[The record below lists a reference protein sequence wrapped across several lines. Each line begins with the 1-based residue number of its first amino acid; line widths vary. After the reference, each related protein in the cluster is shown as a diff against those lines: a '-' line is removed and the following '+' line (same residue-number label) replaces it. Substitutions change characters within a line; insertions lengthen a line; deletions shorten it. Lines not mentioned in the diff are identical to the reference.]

1 MSTFRLRNRPR
12 GGRWPVV
19 PAWLGVLLLVAGAAL
34 MGGAGPGHR
43 MGLVPLGTAFDLLRL
58 GAYLAVAAAAL
69 GLLALVIATLC
80 RRLRPALAGL
90 LVILA
95 VAGMMAVP
103 WQMMQRAQRVPPIH
117 DITTDTHNPPEF
129 VTLAPAREAAPNAV
143 GYTPSFASQQRRA
156 YPSIQPLVLE
166 QPLARVLSAA
176 EDAAREMGWEIAAL
190 TDTTLEATATT
201 RWFGF
206 KDDVVIRLTETDT
219 GVRVDVRSASRI
231 GRSDLGTNAAR
242 IVAYMDRLEGR
253 LDGG

>member
-1 MSTFRLRNRPR
+1 MSTFRLRSRPR

-19 PAWLGVLLLVAGAAL
+19 PAWLGGLLLVAAAAL
-34 MGGAGPGHR
+34 MGGAGPSHR

-117 DITTDTHNPPEF
+117 DITTDTRDPPEF

-143 GYTPSFASQQRRA
+143 GYTPAFASQQRRA
-156 YPSIQPLVLE
+156 YPSLQPLVVDRPPGE
-166 QPLARVLSAA
+166 VMAAA
-176 EDAAREMGWEIAAL
+176 EAAAREMGWEIAAV

-206 KDDVVIRLTETDT
+206 KDDVVIRLTETEA
-219 GVRVDVRSASRI
+219 GVTLDVRSASRI

-242 IVAYMDRLEGR
+242 IQAYLSILQERLR
-253 LDGG
+253 